1 MMTTMNGQPKTL
13 ILALAAAF
21 LAACADPMTPDGNGL
36 VPGSVSA
43 TVTHELFDF
52 PVPSFPNPPGPGGVE
67 LCKRVLDLAPG
78 GTFTF
83 SVTSDGSGDFPFGNT
98 VTLTVGAGGKECK
111 TVYLSHVFNID
122 VETVTI
128 TENAPPAG
136 WTLSAIDTRQLLITS
151 TFNNNNYPPPRL
163 DDAEDLANSTAT
175 LYINND
181 MARSVTFTNT
191 FSPPPP
197 PPPPPP
203 PVCDFITFG
212 RLVLEVND
220 LKVVISGNAGGNKPG
235 GGILGEF
242 HIEVNGT
249 DHHVADIST
258 YGPISSG
265 PLSGLL
271 NSRIVTGTDKDGH
284 SVELRL
290 WDGGEPGKGTDFVY
304 INIDGVEWLGSA
316 GAFIDMG
323 NMQFHPVCRGPD

>member
-1 MMTTMNGQPKTL
+1 MTMMKGQPQTL
-13 ILALAAAF
+13 ILAIAAF
-21 LAACADPMTPDGNGL
+21 AVACADPTTPGSGK

-43 TVTHELFDF
+43 TVTHELFDY
-52 PVPSFPNPPGPGGVE
+52 PSPGLPNPPGPSGIE
-67 LCKRVLDLAPG
+67 LCKRVRDTDPG

-83 SVTSDGSGDFPFGNT
+83 SVTSDGVGTFPEGNT
-98 VTLTVGAGGKECK
+98 VTFTVGAGGRECK
-111 TVYLSHVFNID
+111 TVYLTPTVFNTS
-122 VETVTI
+122 VEQVVI

-136 WTLSAIDTRQLLITS
+136 WSLTAIDTRQLLFTS
-151 TFNNNNYPPPRL
+151 IFNNNNYPPPRL
-163 DDAEDLANSTAT
+163 DDAEDLANKTAT

-181 MARSVTFTNT
+181 MARSVTFTNAFT
-191 FSPPPP
+191 ESPPPP

-203 PVCDFITFG
+203 PICDFITFG

-220 LKVVISGNAGGNKPG
+220 LKVVVSGNAGGNKPG

-284 SVELRL
+284 AVELRL
-290 WDGGEPGKGTDFVY
+290 WDGGEPGKGTDFIY
-304 INIDGVEWLGSA
+304 FNIDGVEWLGSA

-323 NMQFHPVCRGPD
+323 NMQYHPVCRGP